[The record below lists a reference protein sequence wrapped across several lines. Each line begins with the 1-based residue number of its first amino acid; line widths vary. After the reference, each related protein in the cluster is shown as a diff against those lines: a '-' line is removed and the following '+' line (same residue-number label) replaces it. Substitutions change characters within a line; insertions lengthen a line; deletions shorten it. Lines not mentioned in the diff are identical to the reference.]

1 MRRHCACCERPFE
14 AKDLA
19 KEESKG
25 MEAERKQLGLEG
37 VLFRY
42 YTCAACG
49 HDAIFVDVRPL
60 AREPPEAFR
69 ERRRQLEAVVTGLH
83 AERVEVVL
91 QAK

>member
-1 MRRHCACCERPFE
+1 MRRHCAYCERPFE
-14 AKDLA
+14 ARDLA

-42 YTCAACG
+42 YTCPACG

-60 AREPPEAFR
+60 EGEPPNDFG
-69 ERRRQLEAVVTGLH
+69 ERRRQLEAVVTGLQ

-91 QAK
+91 RAK

>member
-1 MRRHCACCERPFE
+1 MQRHCAFCERPFE

-19 KEESKG
+19 KETSKG
-25 MEAERKQLGLEG
+25 MEAERKRLGLEG

-42 YTCAACG
+42 YTCPVCG

-60 AREPPEAFR
+60 PGEPEEDFR
-69 ERRRQLEAVVTGLH
+69 ERRRQLEAVVTELD
-83 AERVEVVL
+83 AERVGVIL

>member
-1 MRRHCACCERPFE
+1 MHRHCPNCERPFE
-14 AKDLA
+14 AKDLS

-25 MEAERKQLGLEG
+25 MEAQRKELGLEG

-42 YTCAACG
+42 YTCPACG
-49 HDAIFVDVRPL
+49 HDAIFVDVRPVVG
-60 AREPPEAFR
+60 ESPESFH
-69 ERRRQLEAVVTGLH
+69 ERRRRLEAVVSGIH

>member
-1 MRRHCACCERPFE
+1 MQRHCASCERLFE

-25 MEAERKQLGLEG
+25 MEAERKRLGLEG

-42 YTCAACG
+42 YTCPACG

-60 AREPPEAFR
+60 EGELPEVFR

-83 AERVEVVL
+83 AERVKVVI